1 MNVALTRARSSLFVL
16 GNKIALGQNQK
27 WGALLS
33 DAEERKCLLDEF
45 FPTSDNLICLISVP
59 IHVDASI
66 FNASNSPVKTTKA
79 SPAVTKRK
87 SQVASAPAPEGLMT
101 PKELST
107 SMSKKGAP
115 ANSVKRKAEDQ
126 PIKQP
131 EKRTK
136 AEPDLD
142 LDGTAIIPQTNAGVR
157 SNVNGKGVYVRTTTQ
172 HPPATVDKKLSAGT
186 GQYDSAH

>member
-1 MNVALTRARSSLFVL
+1 M
-16 GNKIALGQNQK
+16 
-27 WGALLS
+27 
-33 DAEERKCLLDEF
+33 
-45 FPTSDNLICLISVP
+45 
-59 IHVDASI
+59 DASV
-66 FNASNSPVKTTKA
+66 FNASNSPVKSTKA

-126 PIKQP
+126 AAKQP

-136 AEPDLD
+136 AEPDPD
-142 LDGTAIIPQTNAGVR
+142 LDGTAIVPQTSASIR
-157 SNVNGKGVYVRTTTQ
+157 PNVNGKGVYVRTTPQ
-172 HPPATVDKKLSAGT
+172 HPAAAADKKLSTGT
-186 GQYDSAH
+186 GQYDSAHWIY